1 MQNTERGVIMKKST
15 LSDALRVN
23 QKLLDLAEKASGDEK
38 KDIENARKTFCDL
51 IVHLSGGILQMGDA
65 MDKQNDTI
73 KQYQKALELAV
84 YDKVLVPG
92 CCNSCPFESNCD
104 KENTTAIDCRAKFMD
119 RWKTSAGIG
128 VIDPARIR

>member
-1 MQNTERGVIMKKST
+1 MKKST

-73 KQYQKALELAV
+73 KQYQKALKIAADM
-84 YDKVLVPG
+84 YCAHIQD
-92 CCNSCPFESNCD
+92 SSNCGMCEYAYNECTVND
-104 KENTTAIDCRAKFMD
+104 CFIHDGDDCTETLLKQWKKESEME
-119 RWKTSAGIG
+119 
-128 VIDPARIR
+128 